1 MSVLTAP
8 PSAKLITGEELLKMG
23 NIGPCELID
32 GRIVMGEP
40 TGFEHGRL
48 ETRLGGKLD
57 VFVSLR
63 KLGWVTSGEA
73 GVYTH
78 RNPDWVRGVD
88 VAFISRARLPS
99 GPTYKFLEVAP
110 ELIVEVMSPDD
121 TWTEVRAKL
130 AEYFAIGVLW
140 VWVVAP
146 KERALIAHYPS
157 GETKRFGEADTLR
170 GEGIL
175 NGFVL
180 PIAELF
186 ES

>member
-1 MSVLTAP
+1 MNVLTAP
-8 PSAKLITGEELLKMG
+8 PSAKLITGDELLSMG
-23 NIGPCELID
+23 HIGPCELID

-40 TGFEHGRL
+40 AGFEHGRL
-48 ETRLGGKLD
+48 ESNLASELRM
-57 VFVSLR
+57 FVR
-63 KLGWVTSGEA
+63 RHKLGWVTSGEA

-88 VAFISRARLPS
+88 VAFISKARLPH
-99 GPTYKFLEVAP
+99 GPTHKFLEVAP

-121 TWTEVRAKL
+121 TWAEVRAKI

-146 KERALIAHYPS
+146 KERALVAHYPN
-157 GETKRFGEADTLR
+157 GETQRFGEADRLH

-175 NGFVL
+175 DGFVL